1 MKARWWHLRGK
12 ASVKGE
18 QVAQGSSVR
27 ACNLPCVWPTALF
40 GWHLVLW
47 CPVCLVTEHTA
58 LFSNFSHD
66 YAVTKSNVL
75 MPPRKRRIAGIC
87 WSDAPSEYVQKPK
100 PTCGEMDHASFER
113 PVGVRA
119 CGWGAALR
127 PSMWRW
133 SSGRQWGQAPS
144 QAGFGGPVGCPIVNV
159 ASLGEVLEHSLEPSP
174 PPSQMV
180 GFGSRNEKKVL

>member
-40 GWHLVLW
+40 GWHLVLR
-47 CPVCLVTEHTA
+47 CPVRLVTEHTA
-58 LFSNFSHD
+58 LFSNFSRD

-100 PTCGEMDHASFER
+100 PTCGENGPCLLWEARGGPGMWVGGSTASFHVEVVIWQAVGASPQPGWIWR
-113 PVGVRA
+113 P
-119 CGWGAALR
+119 CGMSHR
-127 PSMWRW
+127 
-133 SSGRQWGQAPS
+133 
-144 QAGFGGPVGCPIVNV
+144 
-159 ASLGEVLEHSLEPSP
+159 
-174 PPSQMV
+174 
-180 GFGSRNEKKVL
+180 